1 MKKRKVIDI
10 STKEKRKEVFEK
22 FNSFGSKNQAHIYF
36 GISDNKQGSEY
47 LKEIANEV
55 GFDLTIYKKR
65 QRKPIR
71 YCKQCGK
78 EIKSKWGKEFCCS
91 SCAATYN
98 NEHRDKTV
106 YEKIAD
112 TNRKYNKNH
121 PKVKKIPEDKKRP
134 NDKYCKVCGK
144 KLEGHQ
150 HKYCSKSCRNRNNY
164 LTQGQEFICQECGKI
179 FKSRNPNRKFCS
191 NECCAKHRG
200 KETIDKW
207 LKGKYFLD
215 SNSSLSKHI
224 RLFLYERA
232 HYKCE
237 ECGFEGYNKRTNNTI
252 LQIHHIDGNC
262 GNNSRENLKVLCP
275 NCHAMTENY
284 MALNKGKSAR
294 FKRYKGES
302 NLQGVGSDC

>member
-1 MKKRKVIDI
+1 MRKRKIIDI
-10 STKEKRKEVFEK
+10 STEEKKRLVFEK
-22 FNSFGSKNQAHIYF
+22 LNGFSSKNQAHNYF
-36 GISDNKQGSEY
+36 GISDNKQGSDY
-47 LKEIANEV
+47 LKQIANEV
-55 GFDLTIYKKR
+55 GFDLSLYKERRK
-65 QRKPIR
+65 KPIR

-78 EIKSKWGKEFCCS
+78 EINSKWGKEFCSS

-98 NEHRDKTV
+98 NEHRDKDV
-106 YEKIAD
+106 YEKIG
-112 TNRKYNKNH
+112 NKLRKDNKKC
-121 PKVKKIPEDKKRP
+121 PK
-134 NDKYCKVCGK
+134 DKYCEVCGK

-150 HKYCSKSCRNRNNY
+150 HKYCSESCRNRNKY

-207 LKGKYFLD
+207 IKGEYFLD
-215 SNSSLSKHI
+215 SNSRLPKYI
-224 RLFLYERA
+224 RLFLYEKA

-237 ECGFEGYNKRTNNTI
+237 ECGFEGYNKKTNNTI

-262 GNNSRENLKVLCP
+262 GNNSSENLKVLCP

-294 FKRYKGES
+294 SKRYKGES
-302 NLQGVGSDC
+302 NQQGVGSDC